1 MRRHGSHLVGT
12 VHTTSRIEALADGVF
27 AIVMTLMVFDIR
39 VAEGTGQPLA
49 AYLADL
55 RPKLFAYAIAF
66 LQLGIYWA
74 GHRSQFGF
82 IVREDHGLRWINLL
96 FLALVSLIPFSAQLL
111 GTYVG
116 DRLALTVYAGNM
128 IAVGLVL
135 SWHWLYATRQR
146 RLVADDLAPEV
157 ISTGARRSLTG
168 PPLYALALLL
178 SVVSPVLTMALFAL
192 VPLFYL
198 FPALI
203 DRVWFVRR

>member
-27 AIVMTLMVFDIR
+27 AIVMTLMVFEIR

-49 AYLADL
+49 ASLLAL
-55 RPKLFAYAIAF
+55 WPKFFAYAVAF
-66 LQLGIYWA
+66 VQLGIYWA

-82 IVREDHGLRWINLL
+82 IVREDHALRWINLA

-111 GTYVG
+111 GTHVG
-116 DRLALTVYAGNM
+116 EPLALAIYAGNM

-135 SWHWLYATRQR
+135 HGHWQYATRHR

-157 ISTGARRSLTG
+157 ISTGARRTLTA

-178 SVVSPVLTMALFAL
+178 SAVSPALTLAGFAL
-192 VPLFYL
+192 VPIFYL